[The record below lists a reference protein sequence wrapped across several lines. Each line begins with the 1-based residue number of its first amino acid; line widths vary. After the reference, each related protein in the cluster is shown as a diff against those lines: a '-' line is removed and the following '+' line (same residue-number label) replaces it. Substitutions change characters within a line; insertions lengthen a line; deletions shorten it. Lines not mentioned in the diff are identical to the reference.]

1 MTLDYHF
8 SYDRILIILLCHITI
23 SAADASF
30 VSITVNSRRK
40 RSVQEKYF
48 AKKSLTESATK
59 NFHID
64 TDGLRKINPIETSQP
79 DGDTVQEFEQDP
91 LYEPSNQELN
101 SKKEGNLKRAP
112 EEKSVRKHENLLLE
126 KKQKSVT
133 VETSHRKMEEILA
146 ELESNNGQSLMK
158 EYISADDEQIS
169 DSGDG
174 KPKKSKS
181 KSASKINKPEND
193 DEEISDEGE
202 LDITIADG
210 SGSMEFHLYPN
221 RDLLS
226 PDFKVIVTDTVK
238 KKKESAAPK
247 DDQQNSL
254 TTKHF
259 EDEKTVAQNEFQ
271 GKNNHSEEENRDD
284 LEEIVEIRDND
295 VDTNCVFLGESK
307 ENPEVQVALTNCN
320 SDGFVSIFIPCL
332 YREYKAVTK
341 HNLLI
346 FAYSIHKCEYR
357 NLWYI
362 LCQWVVL

>member
-1 MTLDYHF
+1 MLDYHF

-48 AKKSLTESATK
+48 AKKSLTESAKK
-59 NFHID
+59 NFYID

-79 DGDTVQEFEQDP
+79 DGDTVQEFVQDP

-101 SKKEGNLKRAP
+101 SKKQGNLNLAP
-112 EEKSVRKHENLLLE
+112 EEKSVRKNENLLLE

-146 ELESNNGQSLMK
+146 ELESKNGQSLMK

-193 DEEISDEGE
+193 DEGE

-210 SGSMEFHLYPN
+210 SGKMEFHLYPN

-271 GKNNHSEEENRDD
+271 GKNNHPAGEPEEENRDD

-320 SDGFVSIFIPCL
+320 GDGFVSIL
-332 YREYKAVTK
+332 YPVCIENTK
-341 HNLLI
+341 L
-346 FAYSIHKCEYR
+346 
-357 NLWYI
+357 
-362 LCQWVVL
+362 